1 MVSFAGQQLV
11 SLIRSYVFIFAFVSI
26 ALRNGLKKTWVPLR
40 SESVL
45 PLLSCSL
52 MVSCLMFKSLSRFV
66 IPLLLILFNSNM
78 TSIPSKPLSGSCQQQ
93 PLGCEIHMAVVSPHL
108 PWLISSIWHSW
119 SLPALWDACFL
130 ETIVLAVLHGGLF
143 WGSFAAEGLPHVL
156 MSLAM
161 WSRLMPL
168 NVISMPRTYHLISLA
183 SIFLSNFQTLSTL
196 PNSTW
201 GSSLCGS
208 VVNDPD

>member
-1 MVSFAGQQLV
+1 MHCLQIHSPLPQVVFFFPSSFLFMVSFAGQQLV

-78 TSIPSKPLSGSCQQQ
+78 TSIPSKLLSGILST
-93 PLGCEIHMAVVSPHL
+93 A
-108 PWLISSIWHSW
+108 
-119 SLPALWDACFL
+119 
-130 ETIVLAVLHGGLF
+130 T
-143 WGSFAAEGLPHVL
+143 
-156 MSLAM
+156 
-161 WSRLMPL
+161 SRL
-168 NVISMPRTYHLISLA
+168 
-183 SIFLSNFQTLSTL
+183 
-196 PNSTW
+196 
-201 GSSLCGS
+201 
-208 VVNDPD
+208 